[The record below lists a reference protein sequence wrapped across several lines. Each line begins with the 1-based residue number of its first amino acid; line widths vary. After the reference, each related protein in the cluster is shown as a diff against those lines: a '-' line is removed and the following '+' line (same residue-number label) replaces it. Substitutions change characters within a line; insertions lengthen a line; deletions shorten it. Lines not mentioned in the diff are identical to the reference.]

1 MKNIQKGDNTNVPAT
16 SPIMQQSLP
25 WVSRF
30 HSALKI
36 NIQWYKYIYI
46 CLIGLPFDTLGF
58 SDNWI
63 EVKMRLERSGT
74 NWTRKSQPW
83 SSAGH
88 SSSTQDLG
96 TQSQEPVDYRQQY
109 LNTYTQTLW
118 EEGGAGS
125 WQCEGWGK
133 VGSKQNSPGFLIWNR
148 QESSTHAST
157 VTDQSDEFGLQQW
170 FLSQNNS
177 IVDIIFG
184 MAQNSSSPDKCKTRY
199 SWYSPH
205 QKKSLF
211 WATAHKHRNKTWR
224 QIRRSLDLNL
234 TLIPLTMPLHSTKQ
248 KHD

>member
-1 MKNIQKGDNTNVPAT
+1 
-16 SPIMQQSLP
+16 
-25 WVSRF
+25 
-30 HSALKI
+30 
-36 NIQWYKYIYI
+36 
-46 CLIGLPFDTLGF
+46 
-58 SDNWI
+58 
-63 EVKMRLERSGT
+63 MRLEKWNKLDKEVPTLKFSRSQQQYTGT
-74 NWTRKSQPW
+74 GNNEW
-83 SSAGH
+83 
-88 SSSTQDLG
+88 G
-96 TQSQEPVDYRQQY
+96 TCRLQTAY

-148 QESSTHAST
+148 PQSSTHAST
-157 VTDQSDEFGLQQW
+157 VTDQSDKFGLQQW

-177 IVDIIFG
+177 IVYTIFG

-211 WATAHKHRNKTWR
+211 WATTHKQENKTWR

-234 TLIPLTMPLHSTKQ
+234 IIIPFTMPLHSTKQ